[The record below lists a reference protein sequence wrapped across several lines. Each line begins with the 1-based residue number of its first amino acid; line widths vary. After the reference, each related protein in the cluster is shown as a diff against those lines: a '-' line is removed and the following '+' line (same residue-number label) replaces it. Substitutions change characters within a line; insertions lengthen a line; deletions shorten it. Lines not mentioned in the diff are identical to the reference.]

1 MRTKLLDD
9 KDPQTVAAVFDTDD
23 EAFDGLVGAAREHAL
38 QAASLT
44 GIGGFRSA
52 VLGYFDPDA
61 REYRRIP
68 VDEQVEV
75 LSLTGDVALGEDG
88 QPMVHAHV
96 VVGLADGTTRGGHLL
111 EGRVRPTLEVVFHE
125 SPEHLQRRHD
135 PNTGLPLLRL

>member
-1 MRTKLLDD
+1 MRTKLLYD
-9 KDPQTVAAVFDTDD
+9 KDPRTVAAVFDTDD
-23 EAFDGLVGAAREHAL
+23 EAADGLVSAAREHAL
-38 QAASLT
+38 HAASVT

-52 VLGYFDPDA
+52 VLGYFDPHA

-88 QPMVHAHV
+88 QPMVHTHV

-125 SPEHLQRRHD
+125 SPGHLQRRHD
-135 PNTGLPLLRL
+135 PTTGLPLLRL